1 MNTLIEKTDV
11 FVLQLFK
18 EKLPQSFVYHNYTH
32 TCRVVKS
39 TKEIIENTEDL
50 SEEEVTILLAAAWL
64 HDTGYTVGC
73 DDHESHSIKIATD
86 FLSKENV
93 SKSILEGIISCIEA
107 TRMSN
112 TPTNK
117 LDEILRDADA
127 SHLAKEYYKET
138 AELLRQ
144 ELILNGRKT
153 YSIVEWLDAN
163 IDLFT
168 KNHRYFTTYAIK
180 NWQSKKEENLLVLLK
195 EKKKQQK
202 NLQKDQQKVALKNQS
217 PERSIQ
223 TLFRVTMRNHLKL
236 SDIADTKANILLSV
250 NAIIITVAVSN
261 LGPKLDNP
269 NNMHLLIPTLIL
281 LLFSVAAIIGAIL
294 STRPN
299 VTSGQFTKEQVL
311 KKEVNVLFFGNFHK
325 MPYEE
330 YKWAMQEI
338 INDKEYVYESLM
350 KDLYLLGIV
359 LDKKYKLLRI
369 TYTIFMT
376 GIIISVFAFIFSF
389 KFI

>member
-1 MNTLIEKTDV
+1 MNTIINKTDA
-11 FVLQLFK
+11 FVLNLFN

-39 TKEIIENTEDL
+39 TKEIIDNTEGL
-50 SEEEVTILLAAAWL
+50 SEYEVTTLLVAAWL
-64 HDTGYTVGC
+64 HDTGYTVSC
-73 DDHESHSIKIATD
+73 DNHEDHSKTIAID
-86 FLSKENV
+86 FLNKENV
-93 SKSILEGIISCIEA
+93 SKEIIDGVVSCIEA

-112 TPTNK
+112 TPKNK

-127 SHLAKEYYKET
+127 SHLAKEYYKEIS
-138 AELLRQ
+138 ELLRQ
-144 ELILNGRKT
+144 ELILHDKKNYT
-153 YSIVEWLDAN
+153 ISEWLDAN

-168 KNHRYFTTYAIK
+168 NKHQYFTSYAIK
-180 NWQSKKEENLLVLLK
+180 NWQPKKNENLLNLLK
-195 EKKKQQK
+195 DKNKQQK
-202 NLQKDQQKVALKNQS
+202 ILQKEKQKVTLKNEN

-250 NAIIITVAVSN
+250 NAIIITLAVSN

-269 NNMHLLIPTLIL
+269 NNVHLLIPTLIL

-299 VTSGQFTKEQVL
+299 VTSGQFTKDQVL
-311 KKEVNVLFFGNFHK
+311 KREVNVLFFGNFHK
-325 MPYEE
+325 MPYKE
-330 YKWAMQEI
+330 YRWAMDEI
-338 INDKEYVYESLM
+338 INDKDYVYEALM

-369 TYTIFMT
+369 TYTIFMA